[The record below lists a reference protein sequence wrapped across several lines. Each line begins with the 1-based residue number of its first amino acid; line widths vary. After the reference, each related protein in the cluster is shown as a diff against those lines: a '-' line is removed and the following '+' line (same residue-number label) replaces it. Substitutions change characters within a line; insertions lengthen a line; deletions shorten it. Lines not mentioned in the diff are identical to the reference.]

1 MRKLISIGMCAGM
14 LLLSSQA
21 FSQDTPSQDT
31 STKPATGAST
41 DAMSSHH
48 QMMKDCMTDQ
58 QAKNSA
64 MSKDDMTKACRA
76 QVKMKEQQMKS
87 SGTDKDN
94 TSK

>member
-1 MRKLISIGMCAGM
+1 MRKLISIGICVGM
-14 LLLSSQA
+14 LSIGSQA
-21 FSQDTPSQDT
+21 FSQDTSSQGT

-41 DAMSSHH
+41 DPMSNHH

-64 MSKDDMTKACRA
+64 MSKDEMTKTCKA